1 MGPARG
7 TGDREIASHPEILVA
22 CQAESDG
29 WRCTVTVGGDPAART
44 HRVRVAA
51 EDLKRL
57 AGPEVT
63 ADRLVEA
70 SFGFLLEREPRESIL
85 REFDLPLI
93 GRYFPEYEGEIRRR
107 LGG

>member
-1 MGPARG
+1 MIR
-7 TGDREIASHPEILVA
+7 VA
-22 CQAESDG
+22 CQAESEG
-29 WRCTVTVGGDPAART
+29 WSCTVTVGGDPAATT

-51 EDLKRL
+51 DDLCRL
-57 AGPEVT
+57 GGPWVT

-70 SFGFLLEREPRESIL
+70 SFGFLLEREPRQSIL
-85 REFDLPLI
+85 SEFDLPLI

>member
-1 MGPARG
+1 VGPARG
-7 TGDREIASHPEILVA
+7 TGGREIASLPEILVA
-22 CQAESDG
+22 CEAESDG
-29 WRCTVTVGGDPAART
+29 WRCTVTVGGDPAATT

-57 AGPEVT
+57 GGPDASVQ
-63 ADRLVEA
+63 RLVEA

-93 GRYFPEYEGEIRRR
+93 GRYFPGYEGEIRRR
-107 LGG
+107 LSG